1 MKSNVAMNSAA
12 VRRCL
17 IATSQLMKGAALGDP
32 LAISY
37 ATLRSLVS
45 TPLV

>member
-17 IATSQLMKGAALGDP
+17 IATSQLVKGAALGDP
-32 LAISY
+32 LLM
-37 ATLRSLVS
+37 LRR
-45 TPLV
+45 TA